1 MGISITFFTLLEHYG
16 VISHK
21 VKKRNTLCGI
31 TPDYQN
37 LLFGLPN
44 TLRKKYPCKSV
55 FQAAYKNNNFLPH
68 YQYVHYIT
76 GSIFE
81 QYL

>member
-1 MGISITFFTLLEHYG
+1 MSHTLPLLELS
-16 VISHK
+16 IS
-21 VKKRNTLCGI
+21 RQP
-31 TPDYQN
+31 PDYQN